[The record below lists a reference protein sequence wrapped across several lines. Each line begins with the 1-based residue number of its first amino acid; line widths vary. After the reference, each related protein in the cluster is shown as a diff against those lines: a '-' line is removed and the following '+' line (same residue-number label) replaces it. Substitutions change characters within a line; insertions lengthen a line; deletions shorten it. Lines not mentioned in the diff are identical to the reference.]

1 MLPPIFPSPTS
12 PISMRILPPWT
23 CRAGKSSGEQ
33 AARHQQVLEAVVSIA
48 VPRVQRVHSREY
60 DGLRGRREGQ
70 LDERGLQCREAVE
83 QELRV
88 EAGGEV
94 LAGDAR
100 LDRLAGHR
108 LLARAGVQGEDSVSE
123 GHLDRGVALGDQGDP
138 LDGV

>member
-12 PISMRILPPWT
+12 PISMRILPPWP

-60 DGLRGRREGQ
+60 DRLGRGGERQ
-70 LDERGLQCREAVE
+70 LDEGRLKGGEAVE

-88 EAGGEV
+88 EPGRQVVA
-94 LAGDAR
+94 AHAR
-100 LDRLAGHR
+100 LDRLARHG
-108 LLARAGVQGEDSVSE
+108 LLAGPCV
-123 GHLDRGVALGDQGDP
+123 
-138 LDGV
+138 